1 MIEHANTVKQVV
13 QNLRDLFKA
22 KDRLV
27 GIDDW
32 DNFLG
37 CIIALE
43 GLAADLQMA
52 AQAGEENPKAE
63 GE

>member
-1 MIEHANTVKQVV
+1 MNEQKNIIAQVI
-13 QNLRDLFKA
+13 QNLKDLFKQ
-22 KDRLV
+22 KDRLI

-43 GLAADLQMA
+43 GIVADLQTA
-52 AQAGEENPKAE
+52 AQAVEENPKAE

>member
-1 MIEHANTVKQVV
+1 MEQTLRQVV
-13 QNLRDLFKA
+13 QNLRALFKS

-43 GLAADLQMA
+43 GIVADLQTA
-52 AQAGEENPKAE
+52 AQAEENPETE

>member
-1 MIEHANTVKQVV
+1 MEQTIKQVV
-13 QNLRDLFKA
+13 QNLRALFQR

-43 GLAADLQMA
+43 GIVADLQMA
-52 AQAGEENPKAE
+52 EQAEENPKAE

>member
-13 QNLRDLFKA
+13 QNLRDLFKT

-43 GLAADLQMA
+43 GIVADLQMA
-52 AQAGEENPKAE
+52 AQAEENPKAE

>member
-1 MIEHANTVKQVV
+1 MGNHAQTITQVI
-13 QNLRDLFKA
+13 QNLRALFQK

-52 AQAGEENPKAE
+52 AQAVEENPKAE